1 MKSIQEIRV
10 EFQNAAETE
19 LDALCRVYLEDE
31 RKGVRAL
38 IEKVEKRRE
47 RLETE
52 RARIEKMKAYEYQY
66 EHLGYVCGIDE
77 AGRGPLAGPVVAG
90 RNPSKDCGS
99 SISADSSSSQRKS
112 GEELAS
118 DRKPVSVGVGYGMP
132 GE

>member
-1 MKSIQEIRV
+1 MKSIQEIRA

-90 RNPSKDCGS
+90 AVILPKDCS
-99 SISADSSSSQRKS
+99 LLYLNDSKQLSEKKR
-112 GEELAS
+112 EELYEVIMENA
-118 DRKPVSVGVGYGMP
+118 VSVLSLIHI
-132 GE
+132 

>member
-1 MKSIQEIRV
+1 MRQKMKSIQEIRA

-66 EHLGYVCGIDE
+66 EH
-77 AGRGPLAGPVVAG
+77 
-90 RNPSKDCGS
+90 
-99 SISADSSSSQRKS
+99 
-112 GEELAS
+112 
-118 DRKPVSVGVGYGMP
+118 
-132 GE
+132 